1 MGFDDK
7 NRGQCHQIR
16 RKGKEM
22 GWDGLD
28 GPGNWEEVT
37 RTEIMHVRTSSS
49 LPTFEPSLVAMEMHE
64 VMNELHALY
73 GAWVKD
79 QGNSNDSIDIH
90 DIRRLSR
97 GMRQGLLRTFE
108 AKRLTAA

>member
-1 MGFDDK
+1 
-7 NRGQCHQIR
+7 
-16 RKGKEM
+16 
-22 GWDGLD
+22 
-28 GPGNWEEVT
+28 
-37 RTEIMHVRTSSS
+37 
-49 LPTFEPSLVAMEMHE
+49 MEMHE

-97 GMRQGLLRTFE
+97 GMRQGFLRTFE